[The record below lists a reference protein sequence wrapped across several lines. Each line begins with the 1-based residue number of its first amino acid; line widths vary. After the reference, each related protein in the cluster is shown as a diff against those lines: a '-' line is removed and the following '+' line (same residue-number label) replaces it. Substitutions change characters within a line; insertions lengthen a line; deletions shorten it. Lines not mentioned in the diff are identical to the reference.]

1 MKHIE
6 AFLNVM
12 KADAALI
19 HRPENMRWLSGY
31 AGEGCLFITRDARC
45 IVTDFRYIEQAGRE
59 ASDWQGRGTRGFRSC
74 SRATRSLPGRTAALT
89 SPGVTSTPCATRS

>member
-59 ASDWQGRGTRGFRSC
+59 ASDWQVLRTVSGHGETDIVRELSAEHR
-74 SRATRSLPGRTAALT
+74 TRS
-89 SPGVTSTPCATRS
+89 ST